1 LLSGPARISKVQILS
16 HHFKIAT
23 KIDVYIGLLKEGIM
37 ENSDHDEDD
46 DEEEDNALVEFT
58 RLG

>member
-23 KIDVYIGLLKEGIM
+23 KIDVYIGLLKEGFM
-37 ENSDHDEDD
+37 ENSDHDED